1 MRWSTA
7 LALVGTASILCPP
20 AQASSLDDLPLIAA
34 AIDAGRL
41 VQAEVML
48 ARLRE
53 PADPDGAEAVAGIRG
68 RFALAAG
75 APEHALTI
83 FDALHAAKPAQCDYA
98 RDLGI
103 AATRTGDAR
112 AMGLLSDTI
121 ARCATWQSGQMLG
134 VVLAQARRWQESENA
149 FALSLR
155 LSPGN
160 AVTLNN
166 RAFAR
171 IEQARY
177 IEALGDLR
185 AASRATPGDRRIAN
199 NIDLVEGALG
209 HAPQRHQG
217 ADDDGAWA
225 SRLTLAAK
233 GALRAGRTDLAR
245 AMLAEAV
252 DIAPYHASEP
262 SALLAGLAGTGR
274 GVK

>member
-7 LALVGTASILCPP
+7 LTLIGAASILCTP

-41 VQAEVML
+41 IQAEVML

-53 PADPDGAEAVAGIRG
+53 PADPDEAEAVAGVRG
-68 RFALAAG
+68 RFALATG
-75 APEHALTI
+75 AAEDALSI

-103 AATRTGDAR
+103 AATQTGDAR
-112 AMGLLSDTI
+112 AMGLLSDTM
-121 ARCATWQSGQMLG
+121 ARCATWQSGQRLG
-134 VVLAQARRWQESENA
+134 VMLAQARRWQESENA

-177 IEALGDLR
+177 VEALGDLR
-185 AASRATPGDRRIAN
+185 AASRAMPGDRRIAN

-209 HAPQRHQG
+209 HAPRRYQG
-217 ADDDGAWA
+217 ADDDDAWA

-245 AMLAEAV
+245 AMLAEAI
-252 DIAPYHASEP
+252 DIGPYHASEP
-262 SALLAGLAGTGR
+262 SALLARLTDTGG